1 MTSSAD
7 QPESSIHDDG
17 NEQHAV
23 VESRGLTRTTFRDRR
38 RQNLLAIAF
47 TVTIASVGILW
58 WQGFFEVMRA
68 SSAHTIPAG
77 VLWQDLCDEAKKERS
92 EKLQA
97 SFEVN
102 DPLIRSTLAEMDWLE
117 TLILDQGVVT
127 DESMKAIAAL
137 PNLGHL
143 RLRLSPISDA
153 GLKRLTGCENLWLL
167 NLPHANCTA
176 EGVASLASLP
186 RLRQLRLGC
195 PNLGNDV
202 TRAIASI
209 TTLRSVHLIGVPVTD
224 EGLRTLATMPHL
236 ESLYLDDSAVTA
248 AGWEWLFREQP
259 HLHVHVN
266 QRHLDRDPKAH
277 THH

>member
-1 MTSSAD
+1 MTSSPD
-7 QPESSIHDDG
+7 QSSSIHDEANGLDA
-17 NEQHAV
+17 E
-23 VESRGLTRTTFRDRR
+23 VESVGLTRTTFRDRR

-68 SSAHTIPAG
+68 SSAPTVPASD
-77 VLWQDLCDEAKKERS
+77 LWQELCDEVKKDKSER
-92 EKLQA
+92 LHA
-97 SFEVN
+97 SFEVD
-102 DPLIRSTLAEMDWLE
+102 DPLILSNLAEMDWLE

-127 DESMKAIAAL
+127 DESMQAIAAL
-137 PNLGHL
+137 PNLEHL
-143 RLRLSPISDA
+143 RLRLSPISDE
-153 GLKRLTGCENLWLL
+153 GLNSLTRCDKLWLL
-167 NLPHANCTA
+167 NLPHADCTV
-176 EGVASLASLP
+176 EGVAALANLP

-202 TRAIASI
+202 SRAIASI
-209 TTLRSVHLIGVPVTD
+209 TTLRIVHLIGVPVTD
-224 EGLRTLATMPHL
+224 EGLKTLAAMPHL

-248 AGWEWLFREQP
+248 AGWEWLFREHP

-277 THH
+277 AHH